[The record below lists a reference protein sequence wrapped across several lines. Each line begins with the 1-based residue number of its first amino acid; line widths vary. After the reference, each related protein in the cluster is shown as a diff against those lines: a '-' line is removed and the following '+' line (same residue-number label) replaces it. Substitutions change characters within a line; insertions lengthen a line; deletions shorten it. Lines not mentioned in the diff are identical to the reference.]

1 MGKQRIH
8 RPRWR
13 ATCQSDRQLTGLLG
27 APRRFRGVDG
37 LRRVGWCGGVVA
49 AMRGRFGGCDEKGRG
64 LNHAYPTP

>member
-1 MGKQRIH
+1 
-8 RPRWR
+8 
-13 ATCQSDRQLTGLLG
+13 
-27 APRRFRGVDG
+27 